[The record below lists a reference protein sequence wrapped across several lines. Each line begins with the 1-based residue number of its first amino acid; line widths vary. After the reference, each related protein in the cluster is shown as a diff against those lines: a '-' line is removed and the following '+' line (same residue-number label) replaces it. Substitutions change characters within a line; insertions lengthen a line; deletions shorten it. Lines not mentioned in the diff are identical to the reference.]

1 MPPPGRAEPVPLDPM
16 APPRQPQ
23 ILIAHPWMG
32 RGGSEATAMW
42 ALHALQDLG
51 KITFTTASP
60 VDWERLNAT
69 YGTRVDPAKVVLLQ
83 APRLPGVTSGTRL
96 AYWQRAYFERFC
108 QGLPGRYDA
117 CISAYNPIR
126 FNRPAIQLVGDFS
139 FDEEARLDLYP
150 NASDQARHRPSW
162 LRRMYLS
169 VGEQL
174 AGRGGREIAGPE
186 DRIVA
191 NSRWTAGML
200 EARFRI
206 AAPPVLY
213 PPSLLESGPAS
224 RPREP
229 LGFVCM
235 GRITPEKEVETIIA
249 ILDQVRAAGHPATL
263 DLIGEFGQDA
273 YARRIR
279 AMAGERAAW
288 IRTPGFL
295 GPAEKAQIFA
305 TRTYGLHA
313 CRVEAF
319 GIAVAEMAAAGLI
332 PFVPD
337 DGGVGEI
344 VGVAELTYADTADA
358 VRKILARIA
367 EAETSEAMRGHLRG
381 RVASFRPER
390 FAETLLGI
398 VREFL
403 GQAPVQA

>member
-1 MPPPGRAEPVPLDPM
+1 
-16 APPRQPQ
+16 
-23 ILIAHPWMG
+23 MG

-42 ALHALQDLG
+42 SLHALQDLA

-60 VDWERLNAT
+60 VDWDRLNAT
-69 YGTRVDPAKVVLLQ
+69 YGTQVDPAKVALVR
-83 APRLPGVTSGTRL
+83 APRLPGVDSGTRL

-108 QGLPGRYDA
+108 QALPGRYDA

-126 FNRPAIQLVGDFS
+126 FSSRAIQLIGDFS
-139 FDEEARLDLYP
+139 FDEGARLDLYP
-150 NASDQARHRPSW
+150 NAAGQAHHRPSW

-174 AGRGGREIAGPE
+174 AGRDEGEIAGPG

-200 EARFRI
+200 EERFRVKDS
-206 AAPPVLY
+206 PVLY
-213 PPSLLESGPAS
+213 PPSPLEPGPPS
-224 RPREP
+224 DRRDP

-235 GRITPEKEVETIIA
+235 GRITPEKEIETIIA
-249 ILDQVRAAGHPATL
+249 ILDQVRAAGRAATL

-273 YARRIR
+273 YSRRIR
-279 AMAGERAAW
+279 AMAGERAGW

-295 GPAEKAQIFA
+295 GPAEKAEIFA

-332 PFVPD
+332 PFVPGE
-337 DGGVGEI
+337 GGVGEI
-344 VGVAELTYADTADA
+344 VGMEKLTYADTADA
-358 VRKILARIA
+358 VEKILARIGEPESA
-367 EAETSEAMRGHLRG
+367 EEIRTRLRA

-398 VREFL
+398 VEEFL
-403 GQAPVQA
+403 EQTPARA